1 MNAAA
6 QAAAPTR
13 PQMLVAAAFAAA
25 CLPRLID
32 PGQSPGQRLD
42 SAPSRAVCATRGH
55 GHRLSALEVN
65 AIAAEAG
72 AIVMPSAARAISL
85 ARVAGRRE

>member
-32 PGQSPGQRLD
+32 PGQSPGQRWTARL
-42 SAPSRAVCATRGH
+42 RA
-55 GHRLSALEVN
+55 LSARL
-65 AIAAEAG
+65 AATVIVSARFKVTPLRLKPGPILAG
-72 AIVMPSAARAISL
+72 
-85 ARVAGRRE
+85 G

>member
-42 SAPSRAVCATRGH
+42 SAPSRAVCAARGH
-55 GHRLSALEVN
+55 GHRLSALSLP

-72 AIVMPSAARAISL
+72 GYRLAARCAAAVWTPIS
-85 ARVAGRRE
+85 GS